1 VKTVTT
7 IREARDWRRAGG
19 GSVGLVPT
27 MGFLHA
33 GHLSLVERAR
43 RENDRVAASLFV
55 NPKQFGPS
63 EDLAR
68 YPRDRARDTQL
79 LEEAGCELL
88 FAPDGLEM
96 YPAGFETVVDVGS
109 VSAPLEGGRRP
120 GHFRGVATVVLKLFN
135 ILQPDRAY
143 FGQKDAQQLA
153 VIKKMTRDL
162 DVPVEIVA
170 CPTVREEDG
179 LAMSSRNVY
188 LDADD
193 RRAAPVLYRALSA
206 ARDRWTAGERDAEA
220 LRQAM
225 RSILAAE
232 PRARADY
239 VSVADPETCRELDRV
254 EDAAL
259 FSIAAAV
266 GKARLIDNV
275 VVGPDARVT
284 GRSADPASR

>member
-1 VKTVTT
+1 MKTVSTV
-7 IREARDWRRAGG
+7 REVRGWRRAGG

-27 MGFLHA
+27 MGYLHA

-68 YPRDRARDTQL
+68 YPRVRARDTRQL
-79 LEEAGCELL
+79 EAAGCDLL
-88 FAPDGLEM
+88 FAPGVEEM
-96 YPAGFETVVDVGS
+96 YPAGFETAVDVGS
-109 VSAPLEGGRRP
+109 VAEPLVGARRP
-120 GHFRGVATVVLKLFN
+120 GHFRGVATVVLKLFG

-170 CPTVREEDG
+170 CPTVREADG

-193 RRAAPVLYRALSA
+193 RRAAPVLYRALST
-206 ARDRWTAGERDAEA
+206 ARDRWTAGERNAEA

-225 RSILAAE
+225 RAVLEAE
-232 PRARADY
+232 PRARVDY

-259 FSIAAAV
+259 FSIAASV

-275 VVGPDARVT
+275 VVGPDRGVTARPV
-284 GRSADPASR
+284 DLASR